1 MKWQLHMKKQYNMML
16 MVLNILI
23 RPFMKKRGDR
33 STGSFM
39 EKRERFREIP
49 FFEDLAMIH

>member
-1 MKWQLHMKKQYNMML
+1 MKWQLHMQEQYFLIL
-16 MVLNILI
+16 MVLYFLI
-23 RPFMKKRGDR
+23 PPFMKKRGDR